1 MNMQNISQ
9 GKTSTFAGLLMGST
23 ILNIFLNAFAIT
35 LGLNHYR
42 EIETV
47 FGAIGATILS
57 RMFYLGGLVVGRRG
71 RRG

>member
-9 GKTSTFAGLLMGST
+9 GKTSTLAGLLMGST

-57 RMFYLGGLVVGRRG
+57 RMFYLRG
-71 RRG
+71 